1 MVKEVMKMLLADGN
15 QTVRD
20 ALRIFVAQKLK
31 CSDIVE
37 ARTSEEFASAAE
49 QIMPDL
55 VMVDWQL
62 GMSSLRPI
70 FGKLRKRNPSVR
82 FVVLSAEADVQQAAL
97 ESGCDYFVHKG
108 GTPEQ
113 FLSVLD
119 GVTIPRN
126 KHDGSL

>member
-1 MVKEVMKMLLADGN
+1 MKVLLADGN
-15 QTVRD
+15 QSVRD

-49 QIMPDL
+49 RITPDL
-55 VMVDWQL
+55 VIVDWQL

-70 FGKLRKRNPSVR
+70 FGKLRKRNPSIR
-82 FVVLSAEADVQQAAL
+82 FVVLSAGTDVQRAAL
-97 ESGCDYFVHKG
+97 ESGCNYFVHKG

-113 FLSVLD
+113 LLSVLD
-119 GVTIPRN
+119 GVSIPGN
-126 KHDGSL
+126 KPDGLI